1 MSIEI
6 SLNTESR
13 LVATP
18 LAERASVNTSIEQLI
33 EEREGLGE
41 LALKLRQPLLPPVSA
56 GIRV

>member
-13 LVATP
+13 LVATAQ
-18 LAERASVNTSIEQLI
+18 AERISVNTSIEQLI

-41 LALKLRQPLLPPVSA
+41 LVLKLRQPLLPPVSA

>member
-1 MSIEI
+1 
-6 SLNTESR
+6 